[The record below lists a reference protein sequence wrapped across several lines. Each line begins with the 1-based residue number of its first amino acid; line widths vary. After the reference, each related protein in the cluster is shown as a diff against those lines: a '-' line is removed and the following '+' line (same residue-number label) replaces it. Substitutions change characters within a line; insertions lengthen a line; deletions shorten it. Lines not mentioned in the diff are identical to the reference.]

1 MNKTGVV
8 CPQCKQK
15 TDASPCWN
23 CGYEFRGNGINELEK
38 LQKEALKLIEESS
51 DEEFRK
57 MVFFWHG
64 AEFLASGLI
73 ESIEGQGDCGNLQ
86 AFIDEFQPKVAP
98 PLEDKTKPE
107 FRKLK
112 RDTVIS
118 CANGKE
124 LVGVYFADTDGSQA
138 LIECSPEK
146 ADRIIR
152 AWNEEE

>member
-1 MNKTGVV
+1 MDKLERLK
-8 CPQCKQK
+8 KQ
-15 TDASPCWN
+15 
-23 CGYEFRGNGINELEK
+23 
-38 LQKEALKLIEESS
+38 ALKLIEESS
-51 DEEFRK
+51 NEEFRK

-73 ESIEGQGDCGNLQ
+73 ESIEGHEDCENLQ
-86 AFIDEFQPKVAP
+86 AFIDKF
-98 PLEDKTKPE
+98 KTKPV

-112 RDTVIS
+112 RDKVIS
-118 CANGKE
+118 CDNGKD